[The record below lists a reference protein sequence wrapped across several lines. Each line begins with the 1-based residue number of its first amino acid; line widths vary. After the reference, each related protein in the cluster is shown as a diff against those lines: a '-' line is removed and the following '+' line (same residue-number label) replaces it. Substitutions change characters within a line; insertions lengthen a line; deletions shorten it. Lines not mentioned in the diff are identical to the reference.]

1 MNYICKLCGARMD
14 PGERCD
20 CDRIPEPEI
29 MAACIR
35 PVKRVTRP
43 PEHDVPDAYIERP
56 RREITV

>member
-1 MNYICKLCGARMD
+1 MRYRCKLCGARLD

-20 CDRIPEPEI
+20 CEGVPEPEI

-35 PVKRVTRP
+35 PVKRMNRRT
-43 PEHDVPDAYIERP
+43 EQDVPDAYIARP